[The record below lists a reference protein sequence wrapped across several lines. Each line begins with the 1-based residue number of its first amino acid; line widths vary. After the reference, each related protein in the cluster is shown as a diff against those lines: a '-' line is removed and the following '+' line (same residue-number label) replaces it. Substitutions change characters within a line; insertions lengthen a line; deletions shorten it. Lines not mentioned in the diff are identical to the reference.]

1 MLYLRLRPGIQ
12 LMFTHAPQPDGKTDP
27 ISLDDMWTR
36 GAVYEQ
42 ALICRQQLYE
52 LNPPSTSRPLRKSS
66 TKKPIRNLT
75 TRKRNE
81 KGQWI
86 RAIDEEEL
94 DDETFDDVSETGSD
108 IYEESDSEFTR
119 NLEED
124 VLALVENQEAVNE
137 EINAL
142 DMSTWSSE
150 MKKDFEV
157 RRCFLCHKSGHRSLQ
172 YPTRKN
178 KRNNPNFP

>member
-1 MLYLRLRPGIQ
+1 M
-12 LMFTHAPQPDGKTDP
+12 
-27 ISLDDMWTR
+27 
-36 GAVYEQ
+36 
-42 ALICRQQLYE
+42 
-52 LNPPSTSRPLRKSS
+52 
-66 TKKPIRNLT
+66 T

-94 DDETFDDVSETGSD
+94 DDETFIDDVSETGSD
-108 IYEESDSEFTR
+108 VYEESDSEFTR

-150 MKKDFEV
+150 MKKDFDAG
-157 RRCFLCHKSGHRSLQ
+157 RCFLCHKSGHRSSQ
-172 YPTRKN
+172 CPTRKN
-178 KRNNPNFP
+178 KRNNPNFPR